1 MLLASP
7 AFAGFDAEKI
17 ISPSLG
23 PTSYTRILFDKLAG
37 AKSAQ
42 PPSYSKYD
50 IANEEPMRVAVFST
64 KPYDR
69 EALSAAN
76 DGRHDLQFFEAR
88 LAPETAGLAAEF
100 DAICPF
106 VNDDV
111 DAETVDKLADGRTR
125 LLALRSAGFNHV
137 DLDAASAHGIT
148 VARVPAYS
156 PNAVA
161 EHALA
166 LILTLNRKMHRAYNR
181 VREGNFSLDGLMGFT
196 LSGKTVGVVG
206 TGSIGAVFA
215 QTMDAMGCRVLASDP
230 NPARSLADRVEY
242 VELAELFTESDII
255 SLHCPLIHETHH
267 MIDAESIA
275 TMKEGVML
283 INTSRGGLIDTQALI
298 DGLKSGQVG
307 HVGLDVYEE
316 EEGLFFEDLSN
327 HIIRDDVFMRLLTFP
342 NVVITGHQG
351 FFTEEALRNIAE
363 TTIAN
368 VTAFETGDGELH
380 EVK

>member
-1 MLLASP
+1 
-7 AFAGFDAEKI
+7 
-17 ISPSLG
+17 
-23 PTSYTRILFDKLAG
+23 
-37 AKSAQ
+37 
-42 PPSYSKYD
+42 
-50 IANEEPMRVAVFST
+50 
-64 KPYDR
+64 
-69 EALSAAN
+69 
-76 DGRHDLQFFEAR
+76 
-88 LAPETAGLAAEF
+88 
-100 DAICPF
+100 
-106 VNDDV
+106 
-111 DAETVDKLADGRTR
+111 
-125 LLALRSAGFNHV
+125 
-137 DLDAASAHGIT
+137 
-148 VARVPAYS
+148 
-156 PNAVA
+156 
-161 EHALA
+161 
-166 LILTLNRKMHRAYNR
+166 
-181 VREGNFSLDGLMGFT
+181 
-196 LSGKTVGVVG
+196 
-206 TGSIGAVFA
+206 
-215 QTMDAMGCRVLASDP
+215 
-230 NPARSLADRVEY
+230 
-242 VELAELFTESDII
+242 
-255 SLHCPLIHETHH
+255 